1 MKTLRN
7 HVISKIIITL
17 LILGLLGCGLYT
29 DRQIM
34 LTVIC
39 IGIVFLFVFEIVS
52 VLCFTF
58 FAPLLLDMMLLFSC
72 NDPSL
77 YFYICWNKLG
87 RYHEKKREKMKRMGM
102 MIETHY
108 GEEHFQGYLSKHR
121 VFRYCYESYLKNYH
135 ILYADED

>member
-87 RYHEKKREKMKRMGM
+87 RYHEKKREKN
-102 MIETHY
+102 
-108 GEEHFQGYLSKHR
+108 EENGYDDRNTLWRRTFSGISFQTSS
-121 VFRYCYESYLKNYH
+121 FS
-135 ILYADED
+135 ILL

>member
-39 IGIVFLFVFEIVS
+39 IGLFFCLFLKLFLSFVLHF
-52 VLCFTF
+52 LHHCFLT
-58 FAPLLLDMMLLFSC
+58 
-72 NDPSL
+72 
-77 YFYICWNKLG
+77 
-87 RYHEKKREKMKRMGM
+87 
-102 MIETHY
+102 
-108 GEEHFQGYLSKHR
+108 
-121 VFRYCYESYLKNYH
+121 
-135 ILYADED
+135 